1 MSYVPQWG
9 SEALSRHGQQIHH
22 QWIKTTDL
30 HVRTWVAVWLP
41 DIKRF
46 WWRKREGGKNA
57 NYVLGLAE
65 NTQCDL
71 NLESTPLC
79 NLYMKQI
86 CPQMRPIDGIEIVI
100 LTENDL
106 KSCFQQVALDNAL
119 DNSLFTRMENGFKWV
134 TYKNPTVTLR
144 FSNERPQQP
153 KC

>member
-1 MSYVPQWG
+1 
-9 SEALSRHGQQIHH
+9 
-22 QWIKTTDL
+22 
-30 HVRTWVAVWLP
+30 
-41 DIKRF
+41 
-46 WWRKREGGKNA
+46 
-57 NYVLGLAE
+57 
-65 NTQCDL
+65 
-71 NLESTPLC
+71 
-79 NLYMKQI
+79 MKQI

>member
-1 MSYVPQWG
+1 
-9 SEALSRHGQQIHH
+9 
-22 QWIKTTDL
+22 
-30 HVRTWVAVWLP
+30 
-41 DIKRF
+41 
-46 WWRKREGGKNA
+46 
-57 NYVLGLAE
+57 
-65 NTQCDL
+65 
-71 NLESTPLC
+71 
-79 NLYMKQI
+79 MKQI

-134 TYKNPTVTLR
+134 TYKNPTVTLW